1 MLDRMRIEFIEAFD
15 DLFFSGFKRLNRSLK
30 VKIAALKYCKTF
42 ISHDEDGVCKG
53 KKSKKKNEPAS
64 SKDL

>member
-30 VKIAALKYCKTF
+30 VKLAATKYCKTF
-42 ISHDEDGVCKG
+42 ISHDEDGLCKG
-53 KKSKKKNEPAS
+53 KNPKQENTPAS